1 MKKKLLSLLALVAL
15 VSSCGTT
22 QKTVSSHK
30 PIVSRVPE
38 KVLTESKRSET
49 YINKEVPE
57 TPEELKATS
66 AVKVT
71 PALIREYINTYKD
84 IAMVEMQRYGI
95 PASITLAQ
103 AILES
108 GSGQGRLA
116 RHARNHFGI
125 KCHYGWEGDTIIHD
139 DDAKGECFRKYEH
152 AEASFEDHSQFL
164 VNRSRYASL
173 FELKAGDYKGWAHG
187 LKKAGYATDP
197 GYAQKLLLLINK
209 YELHQYDTE
218 VLGYAYKEEKSLS
231 PIPNTPPLPIGAK
244 KEIAKTAPA
253 KTNSTVAKSSTTVV
267 PTGEKS
273 VAKRENTQKKDT
285 TALTQKV
292 DSTQVT
298 QKEKAIVRKD
308 STEVNN
314 TSVTKPNTQGKPE
327 EVAMELIKMYIV
339 KKGDTLYN
347 ISRRSGVSV
356 EQLMSLNNMNNSNIN
371 LGQVLV
377 IRE

>member
-1 MKKKLLSLLALVAL
+1 MNKKLVSFIGLMAIATSCSTGHKNVA
-15 VSSCGTT
+15 T
-22 QKTVSSHK
+22 KR
-30 PIVSRVPE
+30 PITRIPE
-38 KVLTESKRSET
+38 KVLVESKRTEA

-57 TPEELKATS
+57 TPEELQATS

-71 PALIREYINTYKD
+71 PTLIREYIATYKD

-125 KCHYGWEGDTIIHD
+125 KCHYDWEGDTITHD

-152 AEASFEDHSQFL
+152 PEASFEDHSQFL

-173 FELKAGDYKGWAHG
+173 FTLKAGDYKGWAYG

-197 GYAQKLLLLINK
+197 GYPQKLLLLIKK

-218 VLGYAYKEEKSLS
+218 VLGYAYKEDKPLS
-231 PIPNTPPLPIGAK
+231 PIPNTPPLTIEKKKEVAKTIAKANTPTKQVSTPDKKANTPTTSAKDTQKVVAK
-244 KEIAKTAPA
+244 KD
-253 KTNSTVAKSSTTVV
+253 NS
-267 PTGEKS
+267 P
-273 VAKRENTQKKDT
+273 KKDT
-285 TALTQKV
+285 SAIAQKV
-292 DSTQVT
+292 DTIRMA
-298 QKEKAIVRKD
+298 QK
-308 STEVNN
+308 EVNN
-314 TSVTKPNTQGKPE
+314 SYTE
-327 EVAMELIKMYIV
+327 EVAMDTVKMYIV
-339 KKGDTLYN
+339 KKGDTLYS
-347 ISRRSGVSV
+347 IARRSGVSV
-356 EQLMSLNNMNNSNIN
+356 DDLMARNNMSNFN
-371 LGQVLV
+371 LNMGQILV

>member
-1 MKKKLLSLLALVAL
+1 MPLWL
-15 VSSCGTT
+15 G
-22 QKTVSSHK
+22 
-30 PIVSRVPE
+30 R
-38 KVLTESKRSET
+38 
-49 YINKEVPE
+49 
-57 TPEELKATS
+57 
-66 AVKVT
+66 
-71 PALIREYINTYKD
+71 
-84 IAMVEMQRYGI
+84 RY
-95 PASITLAQ
+95 
-103 AILES
+103 
-108 GSGQGRLA
+108 
-116 RHARNHFGI
+116 
-125 KCHYGWEGDTIIHD
+125 
-139 DDAKGECFRKYEH
+139 
-152 AEASFEDHSQFL
+152 HSQFL

-231 PIPNTPPLPIGAK
+231 PIPNTPPLPIGTK

-253 KTNSTVAKSSTTVV
+253 KTNSTPAKNSTAVV

-273 VAKRENTQKKDT
+273 IAKRENTQKKDT

-314 TSVTKPNTQGKPE
+314 TSVSKPNTQAKPE